1 MKLRFPLI
9 AGALL
14 GITVPQMAAA
24 QSDPLTAK
32 KLSCVPDKFT
42 RCAADNKC
50 ETREASERDK
60 ATPLIIDAETKQ
72 VVVRREDRQ
81 DRAFG
86 TIVDDKVAGDVRTMS
101 LREPGDPNKPASITL
116 TITRAGKLTMTS
128 DQGRRRAEATCSPA
142 T

>member
-1 MKLRFPLI
+1 MKTRSLLI
-9 AGALL
+9 AGVLL
-14 GITVPQMAAA
+14 GVALPQMAAA
-24 QSDPLTAK
+24 QSDLLTAR

-42 RCAADNKC
+42 RCAADDKC
-50 ETREASERDK
+50 ETREASARDK

-101 LREPGDPNKPASITL
+101 LRETGDPNKPASITL
-116 TITRAGKLTMTS
+116 TITRAGRLTMSS

>member
-1 MKLRFPLI
+1 MKLRPHLI

-14 GITVPQMAAA
+14 GIALPQMAAA
-24 QSDPLTAK
+24 QSDALTAK

-50 ETREASERDK
+50 ETREATERDK
-60 ATPLIIDAETKQ
+60 AQPLVIDTETKQ
-72 VVVRREDRQ
+72 VVVRREDKQ
-81 DRAFG
+81 ERAFG
-86 TIVDDKVAGDVRTMS
+86 TIVDDKVAGDVRTLT
-101 LREPGDPNKPASITL
+101 LREAGDTTKPPSLTL